1 MMVLLRDL
9 VLSLGRHSTE
19 TVMNAW
25 RLFAFSIEVS
35 IALGSFLGRQ
45 GFRAAFRVTIQQVYF
60 TGLEAL
66 PFLSLLSLL
75 LGFTVIAQSLPQLQ
89 GVGAHALIG
98 QILVISIVRELG
110 PIITAMVVITRS
122 GTAMAAQMATNRIT
136 GEVEALEGMGIDVY
150 HYLVVPRVLGCM
162 LSLFCMIVYFD
173 VIALVGGFLVAS
185 TRLTMP
191 FSLYLQYIYDSLSP
205 LDLYLSLSKG
215 LLFGG
220 VIALF
225 SCYHGLRARRAAFEV
240 PMVARSGVI
249 QSMFFVFASSAL
261 ISALF
266 YWI

>member
-1 MMVLLRDL
+1 MVLLHN
-9 VLSLGRHSTE
+9 LGKG
-19 TVMNAW
+19 VVKMLWGNAVNAW
-25 RLFAFSIEVS
+25 RLFEFSIAVVM
-35 IALGSFLGRQ
+35 ALVQFFRRQ
-45 GFRAAFRVTIQQVYF
+45 GFRSAFSVTTQQVYF
-60 TGLEAL
+60 TGVEAM
-66 PFLSLLSLL
+66 PFLGMLSLL
-75 LGFTVIAQSLPQLQ
+75 LGFVVIAQSLPQLQ

-122 GTAMAAQMATNRIT
+122 GSAMATEMATNRIS
-136 GEVEALEGMGIDVY
+136 GQVESLEAMGIDIF
-150 HYLVVPRVLGCM
+150 HFLVVPRVLGCM
-162 LSLFCMIVYFD
+162 ISMFCMILFFD
-173 VIALVGGFLVAS
+173 IISLVGGFLVAS

-191 FSLYLQYIYDSLSP
+191 FTLYLQYIFTSLAP

-220 VIALF
+220 IIALF
-225 SCYHGLRARRAAFEV
+225 SCYHGLRARRAIYEV

-249 QSMFFVFASSAL
+249 QAMFAVFVSSAA

>member
-1 MMVLLRDL
+1 MRDFF
-9 VLSLGRHSTE
+9 VGVGRHF
-19 TVMNAW
+19 VDMAANAW
-25 RLFAFSIEVS
+25 RLFAFSVEVS
-35 IALGSFLGRQ
+35 IALGYFLGRQ
-45 GFRAAFRVTIQQVYF
+45 GFRAAFRVTMQQVYF

-66 PFLSLLSLL
+66 PFLGLLSLL

-89 GVGAHALIG
+89 GVGADALIG

-136 GEVEALEGMGIDVY
+136 GEV
-150 HYLVVPRVLGCM
+150 PRVLGCM
-162 LSLFCMIVYFD
+162 ISLFCMIVYFD

-185 TRLTMP
+185 TRLTLP
-191 FSLYLQYIYDSLSP
+191 FSLYLQYIFDSLSP

-249 QSMFFVFASSAL
+249 QSMFFVFVSSAL

>member
-1 MMVLLRDL
+1 MGAWFAQFFVGIGQRTVQRGLRAWNFF
-9 VLSLGRHSTE
+9 VF
-19 TVMNAW
+19 TV
-25 RLFAFSIEVS
+25 EVAV
-35 IALGSFLGRQ
+35 ALGQFFGRQ
-45 GFRAAFRVTIQQVYF
+45 GFVASARVAMQQVYF

-66 PFLSLLSLL
+66 PFLSMLSLL

-110 PIITAMVVITRS
+110 PLITAMVVITRS
-122 GTAMAAQMATNRIT
+122 GTAMAAQMATNRVT
-136 GEVEALEGMGIDVY
+136 GEVEALEGMGISI
-150 HYLVVPRVLGCM
+150 HRYLVVPRVLGSVI
-162 LSLFCMIVYFD
+162 SLFCMIVYFD
-173 VIALVGGFLVAS
+173 AIALIGGFLVAS

-191 FSLYLQYIYDSLSP
+191 FSLYLDYIFASLSS
-205 LDLYLSLSKG
+205 LDLYLSLTKG
-215 LLFGG
+215 VLFGTG
-220 VIALF
+220 IALF

-249 QSMFFVFASSAL
+249 QSMFFVFVSSAL

>member
-1 MMVLLRDL
+1 MLLLRDL
-9 VLSLGRHSTE
+9 GRGVA
-19 TVMNAW
+19 TVVYGNAVNAW
-25 RLFAFSIEVS
+25 RIFEFSTAVLMAFVQ
-35 IALGSFLGRQ
+35 FFRRQ
-45 GFRAAFRVTIQQVYF
+45 GFRAAFRVTTQQVYF
-60 TGLEAL
+60 TGLEAM
-66 PFLSLLSLL
+66 PFLGLLSLL
-75 LGFTVIAQSLPQLQ
+75 LGFVVIAQSLPQLQ
-89 GVGAHALIG
+89 GMGAHALIG

-122 GTAMAAQMATNRIT
+122 GSAMATEMASNRIS
-136 GEVEALEGMGIDVY
+136 GQVEALEAMGVDIF
-150 HYLVVPRVLGCM
+150 HFLVVPRVLGCM
-162 LSLFCMIVYFD
+162 ISMFCMILFFD

-191 FSLYLQYIYDSLSP
+191 FALYLQYIFASLAP

-225 SCYHGLRARRAAFEV
+225 SCYHGLRARRAIYEV

-249 QSMFFVFASSAL
+249 QAMFFVFVSSAV